1 MAEQQPT
8 VIDFRDLRPKGRE
21 GREGD
26 RREGPRRVE
35 ERMLHLAEQVLLSTA
50 CLVADRLVAAEVSD
64 DETTDGML
72 ALVKAVE
79 AYRLCADRAFPTPA
93 EEGRRA
99 TD

>member
-1 MAEQQPT
+1 MTAADEQPTT
-8 VIDFRDLRPKGRE
+8 VIDFRDLRPKGRD
-21 GREGD
+21 GD

-50 CLVADRLVAAEVSD
+50 CLVADRLVADEVSD

-72 ALVKAVE
+72 ALVRAVE
-79 AYRLCADRAFPTPA
+79 AYRLCSDRAFPKPA

>member
-1 MAEQQPT
+1 MTAEQQPT
-8 VIDFRDLRPKGRE
+8 VIDFRDLRPKGRT
-21 GREGD
+21 GD
-26 RREGPRRVE
+26 RREGPRRTE
-35 ERMLHLAEQVLLSTA
+35 EKMLHLAEQVLLSTA